1 MAGIFTGQVRN
12 IAEVATAIASGNLSR
27 RITMDVVGEILQLKE
42 AINTLVGPASFA
54 PFRTN
59 PRPLE
64 VGTDGKLGGQAAVP
78 GVAGAWKELTDS
90 VNAMAGN
97 LTAQVRNLAASH
109 QNKLMSREREV

>member
-1 MAGIFTGQVRN
+1 MAGNLTGQVRS
-12 IAEVATAIASGNLSR
+12 IAEVATAVASGSLSR
-27 RITMDVVGEILQLKE
+27 RITMDVVGEILQLNE
-42 AINTLVGPASFA
+42 AINTLAGPASFA
-54 PFRTN
+54 RFWSN

-78 GVAGAWKELTDS
+78 GVAGAWKDFTES